1 MLDANKPLFQ
11 KKLSSDSLAVSL
23 AVTGL
28 GHLIVQSA
36 AVSVDKSPA
45 DFYRTLHMTVEK
57 LNTHRRISR
66 KSDA

>member
-11 KKLSSDSLAVSL
+11 KKLSSGSLPVS
-23 AVTGL
+23 GL
-28 GHLIVQSA
+28 GHLVVQSA

-45 DFYRTLHMTVEK
+45 DFYRTLHMTVKK

>member
-1 MLDANKPLFQ
+1 MLVANKPLFQ
-11 KKLSSDSLAVSL
+11 KKLSSDLL
-23 AVTGL
+23 PVTGL
-28 GHLIVQSA
+28 CHLVVVQSA

>member
-11 KKLSSDSLAVSL
+11 KKLSSDSLAVS
-23 AVTGL
+23 GL
-28 GHLIVQSA
+28 GHLVVQSA